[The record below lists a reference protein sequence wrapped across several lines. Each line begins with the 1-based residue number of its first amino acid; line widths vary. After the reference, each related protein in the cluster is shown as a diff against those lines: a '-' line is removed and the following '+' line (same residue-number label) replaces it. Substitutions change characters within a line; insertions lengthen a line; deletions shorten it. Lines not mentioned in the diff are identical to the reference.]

1 MSIIGALGA
10 DAIGGIVRE
19 VGDVIDDLVTSDEER
34 QAGELEAQKLDNQL
48 LLGQQEINKVE
59 AASASLFVAGARPYI
74 MWICGTALGLIYI
87 PQSLVKAWL
96 WSYQAIVAVH
106 YWDGKGVMPALPPYP
121 DMGLSDLV
129 TLLLALLGMSTM
141 RHRETMAGTARE
153 APLTPFKVRN
163 PFKRADPAQQEA
175 P

>member
-1 MSIIGALGA
+1 MSLAGALGA

-19 VGDVIDDLVTSDEER
+19 VADVIDDLHTSDEER
-34 QAGELEAQKLDNQL
+34 QAGELEAQKLENQL

-59 AASASLFVAGARPYI
+59 AAHASLFVAGARPFI
-74 MWICGTALGLIYI
+74 MWVCGVALGLVYI

-96 WSYQAIVAVH
+96 WSYQAVVAVH
-106 YWDGKGVMPALPPYP
+106 YWDGKGTIANLPAYP
-121 DMGLSDLV
+121 DMGVADLV
-129 TLLLALLGMSTM
+129 TLLLALLGMSTL

-153 APLTPFKVRN
+153 APLTN
-163 PFKRADPAQQEA
+163 PLKRKPAPPAELEA